1 MKTKNYLKG
10 LRALRTAAGLTQ
22 WELSK
27 KLDVSQAAVTAWENG
42 LKCPAAEKLPD
53 LAAALGCSIDALYQE
68 PAEVSA

>member
-22 WELSK
+22 SELAK
-27 KLDVSQAAVTAWENG
+27 KVEVSQPAIVSWETG
-42 LKCPAAEKLPD
+42 LRLPAAEKLPD

-68 PAEVSA
+68 PGEVGA